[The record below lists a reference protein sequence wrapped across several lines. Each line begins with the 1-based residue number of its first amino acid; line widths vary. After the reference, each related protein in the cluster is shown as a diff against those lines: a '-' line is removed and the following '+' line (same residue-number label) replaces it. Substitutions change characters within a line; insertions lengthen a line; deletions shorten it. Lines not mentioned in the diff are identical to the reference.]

1 MKKPTGSKP
10 MANLSG
16 KYATCTN
23 KNETLNFQQTVRL
36 VTNRF
41 NDVVKS
47 PTEVAAAPI
56 ESARD
61 ILLKK
66 GSKCKCA
73 VGRVGH
79 DQNRFGGDY
88 MMYGGQTNR
97 PDPCGKF
104 CKHLSGHMQKKIVKK
119 LLL

>member
-1 MKKPTGSKP
+1 MTSLAGAANATGDSSLDCKKPNGSRP

-23 KNETLNFQQTVRL
+23 KNETLNFQQTAIL

-41 NDVVKS
+41 NVGAGQTS
-47 PTEVAAAPI
+47 GEVAVTQI
-56 ESARD
+56 ESARE

-73 VGRVGH
+73 VYRGNDFVKTHHTLRGNDGSYGDLQGGR
-79 DQNRFGGDY
+79 
-88 MMYGGQTNR
+88 
-97 PDPCGKF
+97 
-104 CKHLSGHMQKKIVKK
+104 
-119 LLL
+119 